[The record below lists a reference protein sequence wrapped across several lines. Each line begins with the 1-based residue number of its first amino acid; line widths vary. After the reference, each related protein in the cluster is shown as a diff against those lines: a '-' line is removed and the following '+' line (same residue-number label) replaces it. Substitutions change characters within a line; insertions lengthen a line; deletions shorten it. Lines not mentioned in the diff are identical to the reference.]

1 MMTIEKKHLTLYTID
16 DMILKLTQNDIINLE
31 NQAFSVYQDLQATLA
46 GQSMSDVDTLEN
58 NFNEIADD
66 LGVSSED
73 LWEQMECFH
82 EQYIN
87 R

>member
-1 MMTIEKKHLTLYTID
+1 MTLTNAQTI
-16 DMILKLTQNDIINLE
+16 QLE

-46 GQSMSDVDTLEN
+46 GQSISDVDTLED
-58 NFNEIADD
+58 NFNTIADD

-73 LWEQMECFH
+73 LWEKMECFH

>member
-1 MMTIEKKHLTLYTID
+1 
-16 DMILKLTQNDIINLE
+16 MILTTNDIIKLE
-31 NQAFSVYQDLQATLA
+31 NQAFSIYQDLQATLA

-73 LWEQMECFH
+73 LWDKMECFND
-82 EQYIN
+82 QYIN

>member
-1 MMTIEKKHLTLYTID
+1 MTLTNE
-16 DMILKLTQNDIINLE
+16 QIINLE

-46 GQSMSDVDTLEN
+46 GQSMSDVDTLED
-58 NFNEIADD
+58 NFNTIADE
-66 LGVSSED
+66 LNTSSED
-73 LWEQMECFH
+73 LWEKMECFH

>member
-1 MMTIEKKHLTLYTID
+1 MTLTNTQTIE
-16 DMILKLTQNDIINLE
+16 LE

-46 GQSMSDVDTLEN
+46 GQSISDVDTLED
-58 NFNEIADD
+58 NFNTIADD

-73 LWEQMECFH
+73 LWEKMECFH
-82 EQYIN
+82 EQHLN

>member
-1 MMTIEKKHLTLYTID
+1 MTLTN
-16 DMILKLTQNDIINLE
+16 TQTINLE

-46 GQSMSDVDTLEN
+46 GQSISDVDTLEDT
-58 NFNEIADD
+58 FNTIAGM
-66 LGVSSED
+66 LEVSSED
-73 LWEQMECFH
+73 LWEKMECFH

>member
-1 MMTIEKKHLTLYTID
+1 MTLTT
-16 DMILKLTQNDIINLE
+16 NDIIKLE

-73 LWEQMECFH
+73 LWDKMECFH
-82 EQYIN
+82 EQYTN

>member
-1 MMTIEKKHLTLYTID
+1 MTLTT
-16 DMILKLTQNDIINLE
+16 NDVIKLE

-73 LWEQMECFH
+73 LWEKMECFH

>member
-1 MMTIEKKHLTLYTID
+1 MTLTN
-16 DMILKLTQNDIINLE
+16 TQTINLE

-46 GQSMSDVDTLEN
+46 GQSISDVDTLED
-58 NFNEIADD
+58 NFNTIADD

-73 LWEQMECFH
+73 LWEKMECFH
-82 EQYIN
+82 EQHLN

>member
-1 MMTIEKKHLTLYTID
+1 MTLTN
-16 DMILKLTQNDIINLE
+16 TQTINLE

-46 GQSMSDVDTLEN
+46 GQSISDVDTLEDT
-58 NFNEIADD
+58 FNTIAGM
-66 LGVSSED
+66 LEVSSED
-73 LWEQMECFH
+73 LWEKMECFY

>member
-1 MMTIEKKHLTLYTID
+1 MTLTNTQTIE
-16 DMILKLTQNDIINLE
+16 LE

-46 GQSMSDVDTLEN
+46 GQSISDVDTLEDT
-58 NFNEIADD
+58 FNTIAGM
-66 LGVSSED
+66 LEVSSED
-73 LWEQMECFH
+73 LWEKMECFY

>member
-1 MMTIEKKHLTLYTID
+1 
-16 DMILKLTQNDIINLE
+16 MILTTNDIIKLE

-73 LWEQMECFH
+73 LWDKMECFH

>member
-1 MMTIEKKHLTLYTID
+1 MTLTT
-16 DMILKLTQNDIINLE
+16 NDIIKLE

-73 LWEQMECFH
+73 LWDKMECFH

>member
-1 MMTIEKKHLTLYTID
+1 
-16 DMILKLTQNDIINLE
+16 MILTTNDIIKLE
-31 NQAFSVYQDLQATLA
+31 NQAFSIYQDLQATLA

-73 LWEQMECFH
+73 LWDKMECFH

>member
-1 MMTIEKKHLTLYTID
+1 MTLTT
-16 DMILKLTQNDIINLE
+16 NDIIKLE
-31 NQAFSVYQDLQATLA
+31 NQAFAVYQDLQATLA

-73 LWEQMECFH
+73 LWDKMECFH

>member
-1 MMTIEKKHLTLYTID
+1 MTLTNTQKIE
-16 DMILKLTQNDIINLE
+16 LE

-46 GQSMSDVDTLEN
+46 GQSISDVDTLED
-58 NFNEIADD
+58 NFNTIADD

-73 LWEQMECFH
+73 LWEKMECFY

>member
-1 MMTIEKKHLTLYTID
+1 MTLTT
-16 DMILKLTQNDIINLE
+16 NDIIKLE

-73 LWEQMECFH
+73 LWDKMECFH

-87 R
+87 RQEYKWV

>member
-1 MMTIEKKHLTLYTID
+1 M
-16 DMILKLTQNDIINLE
+16 KLTQNDIINLE

-82 EQYIN
+82 GQYIN

>member
-1 MMTIEKKHLTLYTID
+1 MTLTNTQTIE
-16 DMILKLTQNDIINLE
+16 LE

-46 GQSMSDVDTLEN
+46 GQSISDVDTLEDT
-58 NFNEIADD
+58 FNTIAGM
-66 LGVSSED
+66 LEVSSED
-73 LWEQMECFH
+73 LWEKMECFQ

>member
-1 MMTIEKKHLTLYTID
+1 MTLTNTQTIE
-16 DMILKLTQNDIINLE
+16 LE
-31 NQAFSVYQDLQATLA
+31 NEAFSVYQDLQATLA
-46 GQSMSDVDTLEN
+46 GQSISDVDTLED
-58 NFNEIADD
+58 NFNTIADD

-73 LWEQMECFH
+73 LWEKMECFH

>member
-1 MMTIEKKHLTLYTID
+1 
-16 DMILKLTQNDIINLE
+16 MILTYDDIVKKE
-31 NQAFSVYQDLQATLA
+31 NEAFAIYQDLQATLA
-46 GQSMSDVDTLEN
+46 GQSLSDVDVLESD
-58 NFNEIADD
+58 FNEIADD

-73 LWEQMECFH
+73 LWDKMECFH

>member
-1 MMTIEKKHLTLYTID
+1 
-16 DMILKLTQNDIINLE
+16 MILTTNDIIKLE

-46 GQSMSDVDTLEN
+46 GQSMSDVDTLED

-73 LWEQMECFH
+73 LWDKMECFH

>member
-1 MMTIEKKHLTLYTID
+1 MTLTNEQIID
-16 DMILKLTQNDIINLE
+16 LE

-46 GQSMSDVDTLEN
+46 GQSMSDVDTLED
-58 NFNEIADD
+58 NFNTIADE
-66 LGVSSED
+66 LNTSSED
-73 LWEQMECFH
+73 LWDKMECFH

>member
-1 MMTIEKKHLTLYTID
+1 MTLTT
-16 DMILKLTQNDIINLE
+16 NDIINLE

-87 R
+87 RQEFAWA

>member
-1 MMTIEKKHLTLYTID
+1 
-16 DMILKLTQNDIINLE
+16 MILTTNDIIKLE

-73 LWEQMECFH
+73 LWDKMGCFND
-82 EQYIN
+82 QYIN

>member
-1 MMTIEKKHLTLYTID
+1 MTLTT
-16 DMILKLTQNDIINLE
+16 NDIIKLE

-73 LWEQMECFH
+73 LWDKMECFY

>member
-1 MMTIEKKHLTLYTID
+1 MTLTT
-16 DMILKLTQNDIINLE
+16 NDIIKLE

-58 NFNEIADD
+58 NFNEIADG

-73 LWEQMECFH
+73 LWDKMECFH